1 MCKVLPIELI
11 ISNTPPPP
19 ICVCSRHMWP
29 DLLFNAVIYIS
40 AASVKVN
47 FTCKVYRLAPVD
59 KPGSLKKIFQGG
71 NTFRVTYMG
80 LLKIVQDLQE
90 STQTLIVKA

>member
-1 MCKVLPIELI
+1 MNNIGFGQISCLMRLSI
-11 ISNTPPPP
+11 IST
-19 ICVCSRHMWP
+19 
-29 DLLFNAVIYIS
+29 AG
-40 AASVKVN
+40 VKVN

-59 KPGSLKKIFQGG
+59 KTGSLKKIFQGR

-90 STQTLIVKA
+90 STQTFKRHSTDKIISFSILRKVEAS